1 MFYPIEFLVTEKF
14 FLAEKI
20 PMTISTVFLLMIVV
34 FITLVNWK
42 KLIKPFFAGTLI
54 ALLAV
59 VSFFGNR
66 FYLQK
71 KSQFEMRPKIF
82 QIDPK
87 VGIRGQFVSIIGK
100 NFFPEGKI
108 GKVFLGKDETN
119 ILIWEDEKILF
130 EQPFLNRFGQEK
142 LYLVRSDGE
151 ESNKVNYYVKNPG
164 E

>member
-1 MFYPIEFLVTEKF
+1 
-14 FLAEKI
+14 
-20 PMTISTVFLLMIVV
+20 MTISTVFLLMIVV